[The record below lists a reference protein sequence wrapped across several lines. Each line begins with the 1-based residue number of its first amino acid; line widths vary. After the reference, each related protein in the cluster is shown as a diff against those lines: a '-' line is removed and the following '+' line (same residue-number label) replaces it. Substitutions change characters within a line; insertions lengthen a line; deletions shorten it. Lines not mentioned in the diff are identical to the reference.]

1 MGHAAATCY
10 GCRITGMVDQIHRQ
24 SCPWPSPFPWVLVAA
39 VPEQIMIP
47 ICSVVF
53 KTSKYIEPS
62 QDSNAFLMDRR
73 LPDRLVQIASQL
85 RVHVVTFCCRSGS
98 FFLKKNQQIKIQEC
112 MHHKLAKM
120 TCFIYICICA
130 SKHQVFFSK
139 GIHQELFKVLLG
151 TGEAGKPCIQLFGEP
166 IFQGGRPKESAR
178 IKKPIQRCFPNLQ
191 IQFVCAG

>member
-1 MGHAAATCY
+1 
-10 GCRITGMVDQIHRQ
+10 MVDQIHRQ

-98 FFLKKNQQIKIQEC
+98 FFLKKSADQNTRVHASYTGKDD
-112 MHHKLAKM
+112 MFY
-120 TCFIYICICA
+120 TCICA

-139 GIHQELFKVLLG
+139 GIHQELFKLLLG

-178 IKKPIQRCFPNLQ
+178 IKKPIQQCFPNSICMCRLGASYQ
-191 IQFVCAG
+191 NP

>member
-98 FFLKKNQQIKIQEC
+98 FFLKKISRSKYKSACIINWQRW
-112 MHHKLAKM
+112 HVL
-120 TCFIYICICA
+120 YICICA

>member
-1 MGHAAATCY
+1 MFCYKPCSIMGHAAATCY

-120 TCFIYICICA
+120 TCFIYMY
-130 SKHQVFFSK
+130 
-139 GIHQELFKVLLG
+139 L
-151 TGEAGKPCIQLFGEP
+151 CIQASSLLL
-166 IFQGGRPKESAR
+166 QGHSSRA
-178 IKKPIQRCFPNLQ
+178 LQ
-191 IQFVCAG
+191 GLAWHWWGW